1 MHFRLPLIL
10 LASMLEKIVSISLV
24 NTLSFG
30 VPQRMVAI
38 LLTFCLWGLV
48 WLNSLRSSVR
58 RLVLPSVAS
67 RIPSSY
73 LYKI

>member
-30 VPQRMVAI
+30 VPQRMVA
-38 LLTFCLWGLV
+38 
-48 WLNSLRSSVR
+48 
-58 RLVLPSVAS
+58 S